1 MPESRRLPLS
11 DKDEAAL
18 RDGQIDALLDDG
30 LDRYFGGRYE
40 EAIHLWTRVLFLD
53 RSHARARAYIDRA
66 RTTLAEL
73 QRRSDEM
80 LQASRDLLEQVRRWR
95 AAVVVT
101 DRDLPDGSW
110 RDILHGMQDNPQ
122 RPLLIVASRHADGH
136 LWAEVLNLGGYDV
149 LAKPF
154 DALEV
159 QRVVGSACQRW
170 SHRLALEQA

>member
-18 RDGQIDALLDDG
+18 RDGQVDALLDDG
-30 LDRYFGGRYE
+30 LDRSVNRSMTLFMLGRYE

-80 LQASRDLLEQVRRWR
+80 LQASRDLLEQGETDAARRLLTEAVAGSGDDVQAAALRVRLERLERVR
-95 AAVVVT
+95 ALGAES
-101 DRDLPDGSW
+101 RE
-110 RDILHGMQDNPQ
+110 
-122 RPLLIVASRHADGH
+122 RPLVS
-136 LWAEVLNLGGYDV
+136 E
-149 LAKPF
+149 
-154 DALEV
+154 
-159 QRVVGSACQRW
+159 RVERW
-170 SHRLALEQA
+170 SWQPSRRRPMR

>member
-1 MPESRRLPLS
+1 MPEVTVLS
-11 DKDEAAL
+11 AS
-18 RDGQIDALLDDG
+18 LL
-30 LDRYFGGRYE
+30 E
-40 EAIHLWTRVLFLD
+40 EDHLFLERVLN
-53 RSHARARAYIDRA
+53 SSSCQVVGVG
-66 RTTLAEL
+66 TC
-73 QRRSDEM
+73 
-80 LQASRDLLEQVRRWR
+80 RDLLEQARRWR

-110 RDILHGMQDNPQ
+110 RDILHGMQDDAQ